1 MSNKTDYRTIT
12 REQFLFNE
20 MRIVATLLYEG
31 KSTEEAINEIVSKNL
46 FQYPTEKMIKNLAQ
60 VCVKRYEKA
69 DKELISIV
77 ATSSSSV
84 AKQACLFLMMNYYKI
99 VSDFMITVIGEK
111 YRTKDFTF
119 TKMDMNS
126 FFTRLQEQNETVAS
140 WSEETIKKS
149 KSVLK
154 KLLVDNGYLD
164 NTKSEVLNTVL
175 LEPSIKEVIE
185 RKNAYFEADGF
196 DENENY
202 IWNDFVYNLDEFYDR
217 MNLNREEY
225 KGKGR

>member
-164 NTKSEVLNTVL
+164 NTKSEVLNPVL

-185 RKNAYFEADGF
+185 RMYVSKALVAFNC
-196 DENENY
+196 
-202 IWNDFVYNLDEFYDR
+202 I
-217 MNLNREEY
+217 
-225 KGKGR
+225 